1 MSWSMH
7 GDRKEGFSGFKAR
20 RRKDTF
26 IEFIEMRDAA
36 SAAGQLPN
44 GLPDEQGEL
53 TPVVMSLFIVG
64 ERGDLLTC

>member
-1 MSWSMH
+1 
-7 GDRKEGFSGFKAR
+7 
-20 RRKDTF
+20 
-26 IEFIEMRDAA
+26 MRDAA